1 MDLSQ
6 VVIHMG
12 SVDLGIGNFISA
24 IINFVI
30 LAFVLFTMVKAVNK
44 MMDATKKQEEEAKKR
59 LESNSLDFGT
69 PPLKRTHLPRTRITL
84 FHPDGASKTN
94 SSNKGIFLAKMPA
107 WRC

>member
-1 MDLSQ
+1 MFEKSFHLSA
-6 VVIHMG
+6 
-12 SVDLGIGNFISA
+12 DA
-24 IINFVI
+24 
-30 LAFVLFTMVKAVNK
+30 KAAK
-44 MMDATKKQEEEAKKR
+44 AADTAAKAKEEADRKAEEQKKKQEEEAKKR